1 VKDVLE
7 IFMALN
13 SIKRC
18 FHINCRLLSYSGLA
32 LLLLC
37 GCSSVKPPPTSPGYS
52 KPYKIGKNWYKPM
65 THVRTFKQRGKASWY
80 GRKFHGRKTAS
91 GEIYNMYAM
100 TAAHKTLP
108 LGTFVRVHNLKNNR
122 KIDVRI
128 NDRGPFIRGRIID
141 LSYTAAKKLG
151 IVGSGTAP
159 VEIVALGAAAKPKVS
174 AGTTPSYVP
183 VNYQEGSFTI
193 QVGAFNNRKNAE
205 RLKRKLSRSYK
216 NVHITTYYDGY
227 DTFYRVRV
235 GICSTLEEAEA
246 NEKIIIQNGYKNAF
260 AIAVD
265 K

>member
-1 VKDVLE
+1 MQDVL
-7 IFMALN
+7 IIVMAFY
-13 SIKRC
+13 SIKRR
-18 FHINCRLLSYSGLA
+18 FLVICRLLAYCVLA
-32 LLLLC
+32 ILLFY
-37 GCSSVKPPPTSPGYS
+37 GCTSVKPPPTPPGHS

-65 THVRTFKQRGKASWY
+65 THARAFRQRGTASWY
-80 GRKFHGRKTAS
+80 GKKFHGRKTAS
-91 GEIYNMYAM
+91 GEIYNMYTL

-108 LGTFVRVHNLKNNR
+108 IGTYVRVHNLKNNR

-141 LSYTAAKKLG
+141 LSYAAAKKIG

-159 VEIVALGAAAKPKVS
+159 VEIVALGAAAKRKAS
-174 AGTTPSYVP
+174 AGTAPSYVP

-193 QVGAFNNRKNAE
+193 QIGAFSNRGNAE
-205 RLKRKLSRSYK
+205 RLKRKLDRSYK
-216 NVHITTYYDGY
+216 DVHIKTFYDGY

-235 GICSTLEEAEA
+235 GICSTLEEAEEY
-246 NEKIIIQNGYKNAF
+246 EKIIINKGYKDAF